1 VSSQQTLA
9 ALRLLSER
17 RIEYIVVGMVAG
29 VLHGAPVTTFDLD
42 LVHRRTAENVARLI
56 STLNE
61 IQARYRDDPR
71 NLVPSGPLLMGP
83 GHHLLTTTLGDI
95 DLLGA
100 LAGNEAY
107 DDLLESSEVLHLDED
122 LQARVVT
129 LPALIEL
136 KRKTARP
143 KDLAVLP
150 VLEATLAERRRPQGG

>member
-9 ALRLLSER
+9 ALRLLSEQR
-17 RIEYIVVGMVAG
+17 VEYIVVGMVAG

-42 LVHRRTAENVARLI
+42 LVHRRTDENVGRLL
-56 STLNE
+56 SALKE

-71 NLVPSGPLLMGP
+71 NLVPSGAHLMGP

-100 LAGNEAY
+100 LAGNESY
-107 DDLLESSEVLHLDED
+107 DDLLASSELLHLGSG
-122 LQARVVT
+122 LQGRVVT
-129 LPALIEL
+129 LQALIEI

-150 VLEATLAERRRPQGG
+150 LLEATLAERARTSGN